1 MIGKLLGNR
10 YEILEK
16 IGGGGMALVYKA
28 KCHLLN
34 RFVAVKILR
43 PEFIS
48 DEDFL
53 NKFEKESQAAASLSH
68 PNIVNIYDVGTD
80 NDTHYIVMEYVKGK
94 TLKKHIKEKGSLTNE
109 EVINISKQIALA
121 LQHAHNNHIVHRDIK
136 PHNILIT
143 DDGRIKVT
151 DFGIARAIT
160 SSTITNTGN
169 VIGSVHYF
177 SPEQARG
184 GFVDEKSDI
193 YSLGITMY
201 EMKTG
206 RVPYSGNT
214 PITVALKHLKEEIV
228 PPSMISDDISK
239 GLENIILKATQ
250 KDKNKR
256 YDNAVELYDDLEKAK
271 KNPEHNIDFI
281 DDDESPTRV
290 IPSIGDLDDIDDMDD
305 NSNDGKRINKLTLI
319 IGVVSALLISVV
331 FVFSIFYS
339 DIIERFVVKEVQIPN
354 IENESKQI
362 AEESLSNL
370 GLGVMVESQVFNNG
384 VPEGHVISQTPSAGE
399 IVKEGHTVSLIL
411 SKGPKKVAIP
421 KIVHKEIDEARVE
434 LDNENLELRN
444 IDREYSDLPIGVIIK
459 QFPEAGEMVDEGSA
473 VDILVSQGREIQ
485 TLIMPNLQ
493 NKNIKDAKETA
504 EKLGFIIQKV
514 DYEFN
519 DEVEKDFVISQ
530 TISPGSEVKENSV
543 FSLIVSKGPEKIE
556 QPPEEEELP
565 LLKRNCRIPLNLE
578 AQQEVVKVVKT
589 MNGVSTTVHEG
600 IHNKDEEELRLIISG
615 RGIVKL
621 DVYYGE
627 TLKHSQ
633 DILFE

>member
-193 YSLGITMY
+193 YSLGVTMY

-290 IPSIGDLDDIDDMDD
+290 IPSIGDLDDMDD
-305 NSNDGKRINKLTLI
+305 NPDDRKRINKLTLI

-339 DIIERFVVKEVQIPN
+339 DIIEKFVVKEVQIPN